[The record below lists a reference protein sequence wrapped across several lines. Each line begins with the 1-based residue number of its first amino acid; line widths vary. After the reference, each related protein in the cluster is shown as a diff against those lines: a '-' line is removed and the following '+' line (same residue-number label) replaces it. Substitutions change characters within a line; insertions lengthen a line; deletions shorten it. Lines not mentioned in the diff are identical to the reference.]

1 MAIEEDEEDDSYGD
15 DGDDSK
21 GDEDDKSRNEQAW
34 RQTGSRSTGHDLPEQ
49 PLDIQPSTLHD
60 KPRDD
65 DKMIMMTRTMMVVV
79 TTMILGENCQVMKNR
94 WGVVKSNI
102 P

>member
-1 MAIEEDEEDDSYGD
+1 MAIEEDEEVDSDGD

-49 PLDIQPSTLHD
+49 LLDIQPSTLHD

-65 DKMIMMTRTMMVVV
+65 DHDDKDHD
-79 TTMILGENCQVMKNR
+79 GGGDNNDF
-94 WGVVKSNI
+94 G
-102 P
+102 